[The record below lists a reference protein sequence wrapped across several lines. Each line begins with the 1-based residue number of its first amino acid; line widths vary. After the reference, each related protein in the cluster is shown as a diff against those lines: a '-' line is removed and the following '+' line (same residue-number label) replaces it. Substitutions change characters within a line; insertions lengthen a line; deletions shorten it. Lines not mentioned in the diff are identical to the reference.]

1 MAPRRWL
8 WGPPSPPGLSLL
20 LAEPRGGEGGDGGM
34 SFCLPLAPPS
44 PGTCFQPCLLCLG
57 GNRAGRGNVPC
68 VGRGTGLQRAW
79 PPGQRGP
86 QMMPR
91 DPGGASSPGGPQFP
105 RVSPTPPGVPSSSR
119 CPQLPGDPIS
129 PGCCSFGAG
138 AGLGKPA
145 EGNRSLPG
153 GRGADK
159 AALCASMPR
168 VVPGGEVAGPGR
180 PQGWGHC
187 WGGAPHRGRLLGHR
201 CGQHPRAGPQGI
213 VKGVSGTEGGG
224 RGGAVPGGTGR
235 AVVPSGYPQEENAS
249 KNHLLTL
256 KLTSLLGI
264 ALPAGRHQREKQCW
278 RGGGNKP
285 LLLLSAGIGAPLF
298 CELPGGKQQLHAA
311 GEGASNEGGCDSC
324 TKCLQTPGNWQ
335 LLVSELSPVCP
346 HPGAAQLLARQTP
359 TAGFISSTPLF
370 ST

>member
-1 MAPRRWL
+1 M
-8 WGPPSPPGLSLL
+8 SL
-20 LAEPRGGEGGDGGM
+20 
-34 SFCLPLAPPS
+34 CLPLAPPS

-105 RVSPTPPGVPSSSR
+105 WGSPTPPGVPSSSR

-187 WGGAPHRGRLLGHR
+187 WGGGPAPREAARPPLRAASSGRSPGYCKGGQRDRGTGTWWCRARGH
-201 CGQHPRAGPQGI
+201 G
-213 VKGVSGTEGGG
+213 EG
-224 RGGAVPGGTGR
+224 RG
-235 AVVPSGYPQEENAS
+235 
-249 KNHLLTL
+249 
-256 KLTSLLGI
+256 SL
-264 ALPAGRHQREKQCW
+264 R
-278 RGGGNKP
+278 
-285 LLLLSAGIGAPLF
+285 LSAGRKRF
-298 CELPGGKQQLHAA
+298 
-311 GEGASNEGGCDSC
+311 
-324 TKCLQTPGNWQ
+324 
-335 LLVSELSPVCP
+335 
-346 HPGAAQLLARQTP
+346 
-359 TAGFISSTPLF
+359 
-370 ST
+370 